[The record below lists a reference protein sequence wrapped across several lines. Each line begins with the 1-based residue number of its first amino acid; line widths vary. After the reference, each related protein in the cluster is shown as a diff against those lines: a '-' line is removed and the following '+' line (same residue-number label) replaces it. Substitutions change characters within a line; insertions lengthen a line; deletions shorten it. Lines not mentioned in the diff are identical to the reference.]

1 MKKNNECTKDPVIY
15 IEKYSVTNKNQLHNC
30 WWFPCKTT
38 FKVNS
43 QQLLRQNY
51 INQKVL
57 IGKLRFANK
66 FQTHKRFSL
75 AILSFSKACPN
86 ID

>member
-1 MKKNNECTKDPVIY
+1 MTVKKNNECTKDPVVY

-51 INQKVL
+51 INQKAL

-66 FQTHKRFSL
+66 FQTHKKIFSSN
-75 AILSFSKACPN
+75 SFFLKSMP
-86 ID
+86 